1 MPAILFHCPTT
12 GLSVQGWIVDDPTAH
27 PEQYVER
34 YELITC
40 PSCMHIH
47 LINPKTGKV
56 LIEKLARRV
65 RGS

>member
-1 MPAILFHCPTT
+1 MPAILFHCPNTN
-12 GLSVQGWIVDDPTAH
+12 LRVQGWVVDDPAAH
-27 PEQYVER
+27 PERYAEQ

-65 RGS
+65 RGP